1 MAPEVSMKLNIEI
14 DDSLKAF
21 LEQQAVEGGYG
32 STENYVMSLI
42 EDDRERLAE
51 QALEQKLLL
60 EIAHANGDV
69 TDDDHV
75 RVRQQVREPRL
86 QELREMLRVGI
97 EQADRG
103 EFVEFTAE
111 DIMREGR
118 ELLARRKREEKK
130 DGEAA

>member
-1 MAPEVSMKLNIEI
+1 MAHEVTMKQNIEI

-118 ELLARRKREEKK
+118 ELLARRKREAKK
-130 DGEAA
+130 DGAAA

>member
-1 MAPEVSMKLNIEI
+1 MKLNIEI
-14 DDSLKAF
+14 DDSLRAF

-32 STENYVMSLI
+32 SQAQYIQSLI

-69 TDDDHV
+69 TDDDHD

-86 QELREMLRVGI
+86 QELREMLREGI

-103 EFVEFTAE
+103 EFVEFTVE

-118 ELLARRKREEKK
+118 ELLARRKREGKK

>member
-1 MAPEVSMKLNIEI
+1 MKLNIEI

-97 EQADRG
+97 EQADR

>member
-1 MAPEVSMKLNIEI
+1 MKLNIEI

-32 STENYVMSLI
+32 SQAHYIQSLI

-60 EIAHANGDV
+60 EIAHAKGDV
-69 TDDDHV
+69 TDEDHD
-75 RVRQQVREPRL
+75 RVRRQVSEPRL
-86 QELREMLRVGI
+86 RELREMLHEGI

-118 ELLARRKREEKK
+118 EMLARRKGKGKK

>member
-1 MAPEVSMKLNIEI
+1 MKLNIEI

>member
-1 MAPEVSMKLNIEI
+1 M
-14 DDSLKAF
+14 
-21 LEQQAVEGGYG
+21 
-32 STENYVMSLI
+32 
-42 EDDRERLAE
+42 
-51 QALEQKLLL
+51 
-60 EIAHANGDV
+60 
-69 TDDDHV
+69 TDDDHD

-86 QELREMLRVGI
+86 RELREMLREGI

-118 ELLARRKREEKK
+118 ELLARRKREGKK